1 MKTNQARQKLHG
13 WKNRLGPQPNNSD
26 SRGILSAMEDLAQQN
41 HQDPSWGQYKAT
53 VILILLCESEV

>member
-1 MKTNQARQKLHG
+1 MDGKIDLDLNITIQIAN
-13 WKNRLGPQPNNSD
+13 
-26 SRGILSAMEDLAQQN
+26 RGILSAMEDLAQQN